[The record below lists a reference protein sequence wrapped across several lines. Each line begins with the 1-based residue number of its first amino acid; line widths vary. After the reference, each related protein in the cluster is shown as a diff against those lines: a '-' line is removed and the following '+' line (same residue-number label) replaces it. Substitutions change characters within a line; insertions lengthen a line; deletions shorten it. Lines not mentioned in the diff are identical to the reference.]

1 MMPPLSVFTIAFNEA
16 DRIGR
21 TLEAVSSLTD
31 DIVVVDSGSTDGTP
45 DIARRYGA
53 RVIHRAFDGY
63 GPQKRFAESQ
73 CRHDWLLNLDADE
86 VPQPDLLAAIRRLFE
101 AGPPP
106 LPCYRLRI
114 VTVYP
119 GARRPRPL
127 AHAVAPVRL
136 YDRRRARYSS
146 SLTDDRVEA
155 DGLPSATLPGVVW
168 HFSFRSLNHIGRK
181 LEGYAD
187 LQAREK
193 AGRRAPAL
201 LRLRLLAEM
210 PAQFAKYYFFRRHVT
225 GGRMGFRYALE
236 HARAKRRRIA
246 HFLDAR
252 AGPGKP

>member
-1 MMPPLSVFTIAFNEA
+1 MAPLSVFVIAFNEA

-21 TLEAVSSLTD
+21 TLDAASCLTD

-45 DIARRYGA
+45 DIARRHGA

-63 GPQKRFAESQ
+63 GPQKRFAEEQ

-86 VPQPDLLAAIRRLFE
+86 APQPDLLAAIRRLFE
-101 AGPPP
+101 AGPP

-127 AHAVAPVRL
+127 AYAITPVRL
-136 YDRRRARYSS
+136 YDRRRARYSP

-155 DGLPSATLPGVVW
+155 GGLASATLPGEVW
-168 HFSFRSLNHIGRK
+168 HFSFRSLDHIGRK
-181 LEGYAD
+181 LGAYAD

-193 AGRRAPAL
+193 AGRRSAVL

-210 PAQFAKYYFFRRHVT
+210 PAQFVKYYLLRRHLF
-225 GGRMGFRYALE
+225 GGRMGLRYALE

-246 HFLDAR
+246 RFLNVR
-252 AGPGKP
+252 AGSGEP